1 MSIATKRERKSN
13 VSINVKERIAPPRL
27 WKVIMWNDDVTTFQF
42 VIMVLTKIFNYS
54 FNEANVMAY
63 KIDQEGKG
71 VVGKYIKSIAEAKRD
86 TALTLAQDAGFP
98 FKVTIERED
107 D

>member
-1 MSIATKRERKSN
+1 MSIATKRERQSN
-13 VSINVKERIAPPRL
+13 VSTKVRERIAPPRL

-54 FNEANVMAY
+54 FNEANVMAH

-71 VVGKYIKSIAEAKRD
+71 IIGRYIKAIAEAKQQS
-86 TALTLAQDAGFP
+86 ALALAQEEGFP
-98 FKVTIERED
+98 FKITIEREE
-107 D
+107 